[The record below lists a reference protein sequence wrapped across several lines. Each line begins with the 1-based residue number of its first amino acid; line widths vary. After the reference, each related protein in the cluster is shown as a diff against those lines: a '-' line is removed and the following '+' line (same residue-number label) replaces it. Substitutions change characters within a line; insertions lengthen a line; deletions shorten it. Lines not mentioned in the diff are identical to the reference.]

1 MIQKLIL
8 GFIVKNLILLHKGT
22 LFVKLNA
29 SVKLGIGVAP
39 VAFIVEKLTDWTV
52 ENAVYIGW
60 VLWAIFVDW
69 VVGVWYHIKKKD
81 FDWGKN
87 ALGLTLK
94 IGMALFAGSLFEA
107 LPYFLKHDN
116 IIAQLLLVVTR
127 LAVFLYPAGSA
138 FMNMAEIT
146 DGKFPPT
153 GWIKKIK
160 YFNENLNLKPFKED
174 FGLEEEKKEEQ
185 QIENIN

>member
-1 MIQKLIL
+1 MILKLIS
-8 GFIVKNLILLHKGT
+8 GFFIKNLLTLHTGT
-22 LFVKLNA
+22 LYLKINSSIQLA
-29 SVKLGIGVAP
+29 LGIAP
-39 VAFIVEKLTDWTV
+39 LAFLVEKLTQWTV

-69 VVGVWYHIKKKD
+69 VVGVWYHIKAKD

-116 IIAQLLLVVTR
+116 LIAQLLLVVTR

-138 FMNMAEIT
+138 FMNMTEIT

-153 GWIKKIK
+153 GWIKRIK

-174 FGLEEEKKEEQ
+174 FNEEEKKEE
-185 QIENIN
+185 IN